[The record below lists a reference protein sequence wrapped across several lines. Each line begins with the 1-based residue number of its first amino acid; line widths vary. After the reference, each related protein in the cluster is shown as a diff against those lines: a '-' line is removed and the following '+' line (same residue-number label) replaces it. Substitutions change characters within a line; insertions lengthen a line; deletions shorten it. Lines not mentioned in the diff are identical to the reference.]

1 MEIVEHH
8 ASQVWKVAL
17 KKVLKDGRKVT
28 DQDGRQ
34 CSEAANLVLCVQ
46 DPSKDISEPIDWLS
60 HQGSWVYPSLEQ
72 IEKLMLT
79 NASSSIYE
87 YEYGQRIRRFQ
98 GRKDQ
103 LEEFVI
109 PLLSKAPESR
119 RALISLFDP
128 LQDSN
133 VDNSTVPCLALVF
146 FRIDNSKLSVTGY
159 LRSNDLFIG
168 WPANVYQLF
177 SLQRFVATKLGLEV
191 GSLTTISSSAHV
203 FLEYGEELN
212 KLLSES

>member
-8 ASQVWKVAL
+8 ATQVWRAAL
-17 KKVLKDGRKVT
+17 KKVLKDGGRIT

-34 CSEAANLVLCVQ
+34 CSETANLVLCVQ
-46 DPSKDISEPIDWLS
+46 YPNKGIHEPIDWLS
-60 HQGSWVYPSLEQ
+60 HQGDWVYPSLEQ
-72 IEKLMLT
+72 IEKLMLSG
-79 NASSSIYE
+79 NSSSLYE

-119 RALISLFDP
+119 RALISLYDP

-133 VDNSTVPCLALVF
+133 VENSIIPCLALVF
-146 FRIDNSKLSVTGY
+146 FRMEKTSGVK
-159 LRSNDLFIG
+159 R
-168 WPANVYQLF
+168 
-177 SLQRFVATKLGLEV
+177 
-191 GSLTTISSSAHV
+191 
-203 FLEYGEELN
+203 
-212 KLLSES
+212 